1 MLRLESEL
9 MRLERERS
17 NLMTDQ
23 RKADTRHKIQLGG
36 LIIKAGLGHVD
47 AMALLGLLVTHRDT
61 ARDPGE
67 QQHLREVGRAFASEA
82 RGCDDG
88 A

>member
-1 MLRLESEL
+1 MRRFESALKHLE
-9 MRLERERS
+9 MERGKFMS
-17 NLMTDQ
+17 DH

-36 LIIKAGLGHVD
+36 LVIKAGLGQID

-61 ARDPGE
+61 VRDPGE
-67 QQHLREVGRAFASEA
+67 QQHLRDVGRTFANQA
-82 RGCDDG
+82 RGSDDG

>member
-1 MLRLESEL
+1 MLK
-9 MRLERERS
+9 RLERERGQF
-17 NLMTDQ
+17 MTDQ

-47 AMALLGLLVTHRDT
+47 AMALLGLLITHGDA

-67 QQHLREVGRAFASEA
+67 QQHFREVGRAFAGEA
-82 RGCDDG
+82 RQSDDKG
-88 A
+88 

>member
-1 MLRLESEL
+1 
-9 MRLERERS
+9 
-17 NLMTDQ
+17 MTDQ

-36 LIIKAGLGHVD
+36 LVIKAGLGQID
-47 AMALLGLLVTHRDT
+47 AMALLGLLVTHRDA

-67 QQHLREVGRAFASEA
+67 QQHLRDVGRAFATQT
-82 RGCDDG
+82 RGTDDS

>member
-1 MLRLESEL
+1 
-9 MRLERERS
+9 
-17 NLMTDQ
+17 MTDH

-36 LIIKAGLGHVD
+36 LVIKAGLGQID
-47 AMALLGLLVTHRDT
+47 AMALLGLLITHGDA

-67 QQHLREVGRAFASEA
+67 QQHFREVGRAFATQT
-82 RGCDDG
+82 RGSDDG

>member
-1 MLRLESEL
+1 MS
-9 MRLERERS
+9 
-17 NLMTDQ
+17 DH

-36 LIIKAGLGHVD
+36 LVVKAGLGQID
-47 AMALLGLLVTHRDT
+47 AMALLGLLITHRDT

-67 QQHLREVGRAFASEA
+67 QQHFREVGRAFASQT
-82 RGCDDG
+82 RGSDDS

>member
-1 MLRLESEL
+1 MI
-9 MRLERERS
+9 
-17 NLMTDQ
+17 DQ

-47 AMALLGLLVTHRDT
+47 AMALLGLLVTHRDAT
-61 ARDPGE
+61 CDPGE
-67 QQHLREVGRAFASEA
+67 QQHLREVGRAFATQA
-82 RGCDDG
+82 RGSNDG

>member
-1 MLRLESEL
+1 
-9 MRLERERS
+9 MRLEREGR

-36 LIIKAGLGHVD
+36 LVIKAGLGHID
-47 AMALLGLLVTHRDT
+47 AMALLGLLVTHGDA

-67 QQHLREVGRAFASEA
+67 QQHLREVGRSFAGLV
-82 RGCDDG
+82 RQTDDES
-88 A
+88 

>member
-1 MLRLESEL
+1 
-9 MRLERERS
+9 
-17 NLMTDQ
+17 MTDQ

-36 LIIKAGLGHVD
+36 LVIKAGLGHID

-67 QQHLREVGRAFASEA
+67 QQHLREVGRAFATQS
-82 RGCDDG
+82 RGSDDS

>member
-1 MLRLESEL
+1 MRLENAL
-9 MRLERERS
+9 TRLERERS
-17 NLMTDQ
+17 NFMTDQ

-47 AMALLGLLVTHRDT
+47 AMALLGLLITHGDA

-67 QQHLREVGRAFASEA
+67 QQHLRDVGRAFASAA
-82 RGCDDG
+82 RGSDDG

>member
-1 MLRLESEL
+1 MRLENAL
-9 MRLERERS
+9 TRLERERS
-17 NLMTDQ
+17 NFMTDQ

-47 AMALLGLLVTHRDT
+47 AMALLGLLVTHRDA

-67 QQHLREVGRAFASEA
+67 QQLLRDVGRAFASAA
-82 RGCDDG
+82 RGSDDG